1 LYKLLASSFSG
12 PNSAT
17 SVVGLAA
24 AAAGGHACSG
34 EGRNTAVI
42 FFKGTRRRETGVVG
56 TLSSQVLSA
65 LAIAADDLE
74 LVLLAALEAEA
85 RGLIIRRPG
94 MSTNRFEL
102 CLQEDISLHTPPA
115 NYYPLSHSIAH
126 RNNAQL
132 LQETA
137 ESSSSSSGLPFF
149 PTVT

>member
-1 LYKLLASSFSG
+1 LYKLLASSSG

-65 LAIAADDLE
+65 LAIAVDDLE

-102 CLQEDISLHTPPA
+102 RLQEDIFPPHSSCKLLSSLTLDRTGTTHNSSTKPPSL
-115 NYYPLSHSIAH
+115 PPPPPRDS
-126 RNNAQL
+126 
-132 LQETA
+132 
-137 ESSSSSSGLPFF
+137 PFF
-149 PTVT
+149 PIVT